1 MKKYLVSLLC
11 LATTFAYAEDVDKIF
26 NPKPLP
32 DDVIISTPCNGKWF
46 LEKFIPPKRITK

>member
-1 MKKYLVSLLC
+1 MKKYLVPLLC

-32 DDVIISTPCNGKWF
+32 DDVIISTPCNGKMVF
-46 LEKFIPPKRITK
+46 RKGLYHQRE